1 MAAGGVMTRE
11 RTRIHGMFAG
21 AMAVQPLV
29 TKPETE
35 SIGLAMLAR

>member
-1 MAAGGVMTRE
+1 MTRE
-11 RTRIHGMFAG
+11 RTQIRGMFADT
-21 AMAVQPLV
+21 MAVQPLL